1 MTQIG
6 LGLMRLGKNALRLVS
21 AESSLCTQASHCS
34 KDWQN
39 NLFLKF
45 ADSSSSLSKS
55 VDTVRMLFVAIF

>member
-6 LGLMRLGKNALRLVS
+6 LGLRLGKNALRLVS
-21 AESSLCTQASHCS
+21 VESSFTQASHCS

-39 NLFLKF
+39 NLFLEF